1 MSTDLDR
8 LGAPMPVDPWD
19 QRPGEPDDAYRLFRA
34 WVDLGPGRT
43 LDDLSEALG
52 RPKHVLAAYRRT
64 WAWDARAEAH
74 DQQRAWSLAERRRA
88 ARDLAAG
95 RATSAALAALELA
108 EGAVRAMTPEEVGAR
123 AAAELLSASTTAARW
138 ALGDPNAYT
147 PTSASSDPLAAIATD
162 AGVPL
167 PERIRAASVLERR
180 DAAELAAESDR
191 DVIAAVLDA
200 LGDDD
205 DRARAVAAAL
215 AGERVPEPGSD
226 DDDRT
231 DLATDLTEIMRGKE

>member
-1 MSTDLDR
+1 MSTELDR
-8 LGAPMPVDPWD
+8 LGGPVPVDPWD
-19 QRPGEPDDAYRLFRA
+19 QRPGEPEDAYAWFRV

-74 DQQRAWSLAERRRA
+74 DALQAWSLAERRRA

-108 EGAVRAMTPEEVGAR
+108 EGAVRTMTPEEVGGR

-147 PTSASSDPLAAIATD
+147 PATSSDPLAAIATD

-205 DRARAVAAAL
+205 DRAHAVAAAL
-215 AGERVPEPGSD
+215 AGEHVPEPGSD

-231 DLATDLTEIMRGKE
+231 DLADDLTEIMRGKE